1 MPFRSIVATPEE
13 LARIAAAFE
22 EAWNDIEARIDP
34 LSAPGQRE
42 RLAAIVAELWADH
55 PLDLAAAAV
64 RRFNETAAKLPK
76 APVIQKAP
84 KDS

>member
-13 LARIAAAFE
+13 LAGIAAAFE
-22 EAWNDIEARIDP
+22 EAWSEIEARIDP

-42 RLAAIVAELWADH
+42 LLAAIVAELWADQT
-55 PLDLAAAAV
+55 LDLAVMAV
-64 RRFNETAAKLPK
+64 RRFYETAVKVPK
-76 APVIQKAP
+76 APVVQKAP

>member
-13 LARIAAAFE
+13 LAGIAAAFE

-42 RLAAIVAELWADH
+42 RLAAIVAELWADQT
-55 PLDLAAAAV
+55 LDLAVLAV
-64 RRFNETAAKLPK
+64 RRFNETAAKVPK
-76 APVIQKAP
+76 VLDIHKAP